1 MTIVEAFQTALS
13 KRGKVR
19 RLDWEEGRVIS
30 VEHELDVC
38 TEKSCRWYAPTAEDL
53 IAGDWII
60 VREGD

>member
-1 MTIVEAFQTALS
+1 MTIVEAFRAVLPQ
-13 KRGKVR
+13 GGEVR
-19 RLDWEEGRVIS
+19 RLDWKEGRVIS

-60 VREGD
+60 VRE